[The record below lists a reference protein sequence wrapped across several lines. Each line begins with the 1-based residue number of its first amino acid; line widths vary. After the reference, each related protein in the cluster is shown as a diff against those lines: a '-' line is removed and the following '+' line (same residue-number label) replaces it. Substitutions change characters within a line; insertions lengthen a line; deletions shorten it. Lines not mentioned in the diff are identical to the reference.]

1 MPSLAPSGL
10 RLMVEVDVF
19 LIGAPKAGTTWLG
32 HALNQHPG
40 ISLSYPKEPNI
51 VASHKGTFLR
61 VVDEPDWSKYEGCFR
76 NEGLKLDASVHTFA
90 CPMSPQR
97 IRERC
102 PDARFILCLREPV
115 SRTVSHWNMIRSNGA
130 DSENGTDWSDFQI
143 AWSDERLRVDS
154 MYGTSMERW
163 LEHFDLKRF
172 LVIDSSRLRG
182 ESLDVLRE
190 TEEFLHLD
198 EAEYD
203 LSPSRHSNSAATRR
217 PMTGFGI
224 FASRAFSLIPN
235 IIKSPLVRYLHNRDL
250 NIYNLPILSR
260 RGSVFPLETSH
271 YMTCGEE
278 LSNELDLFE
287 SLTGFE
293 TVAWKDEIRRR
304 LDVQTGVSEH

>member
-1 MPSLAPSGL
+1 MSSLAPSGL

-61 VVDEPDWSKYEGCFR
+61 VEDEPDWSKYEGCFR

-217 PMTGFGI
+217 PMTGF
-224 FASRAFSLIPN
+224 
-235 IIKSPLVRYLHNRDL
+235 
-250 NIYNLPILSR
+250 
-260 RGSVFPLETSH
+260 
-271 YMTCGEE
+271 
-278 LSNELDLFE
+278 
-287 SLTGFE
+287 
-293 TVAWKDEIRRR
+293 
-304 LDVQTGVSEH
+304 